1 MKIEEL
7 SREGQLA
14 LCRRIERHC
23 GLRLRS
29 LRRFA
34 DPQDKPLHKILD
46 ERIDDWSLQLRALE
60 RLDRRS
66 PEPPSL
72 DDAELVSLLRDRFP
86 SQRSGFGEGPVNRDV
101 ALYLAECV
109 EDERSRFYHGMAAAA
124 RDGDTRALF
133 QSFADRDEAHLKFLR
148 TVLLYNLSE

>member
-14 LCRRIERHC
+14 LCRRIERQC

-46 ERIDDWSLQLRALE
+46 ERIEDLNLQLRALE
-60 RLDRRS
+60 RLDRRA
-66 PEPPSL
+66 PEPPSP
-72 DDAELVSLLRDRFP
+72 DDADLAGFLSDRFP
-86 SQRSGFGEGPVNRDV
+86 SQRKGFGEGPVTRDV

-109 EDERSRFYHGMAAAA
+109 EDERSRFYQGMAAVA
-124 RDGDTRALF
+124 RDELTRTLF
-133 QSFADRDEAHLKFLR
+133 QHFADRDEAHLKFLR
-148 TVLLYNLSE
+148 TVLLCDLSG

>member
-1 MKIEEL
+1 MKIQEM

-14 LCRRIERHC
+14 LCRRVERLC

-34 DPQDKPLHKILD
+34 DPQDKPLHKIID
-46 ERIDDWSLQLRALE
+46 ERIDDWSLQLHALE
-60 RLDRRS
+60 RLERQG
-66 PEPPSL
+66 PQPPSP
-72 DDAELVSLLRDRFP
+72 DDASIAVFLRDQFP
-86 SQRSGFGEGPVNRDV
+86 SQRNGFGEGPVNRDV

-109 EDERSRFYHGMAAAA
+109 EDERSRFYHLMAAAA
-124 RDGDTRALF
+124 RDGDARTLF
-133 QSFADRDEAHLKFLR
+133 QQFADRDEAHLKFLR